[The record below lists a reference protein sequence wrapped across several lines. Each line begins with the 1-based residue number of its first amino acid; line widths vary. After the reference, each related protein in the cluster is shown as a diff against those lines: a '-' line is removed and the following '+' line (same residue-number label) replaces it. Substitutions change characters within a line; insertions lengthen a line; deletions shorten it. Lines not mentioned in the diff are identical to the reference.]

1 METTATTNKTM
12 RKDLYM
18 IDPRNVIVV
27 EGFNSRVDFDID
39 SLCESIKE
47 NGVLNPITVIKT
59 KDEDG
64 EEKYRLVDG
73 ERRYR
78 SVMKLIEDGVEI
90 ARIPAI
96 QIPQTLSDAEL
107 LVQQIV
113 RNDGKPFNEYEY
125 AIACEKFEKY
135 GWTKKE
141 IATKL
146 GKNPGMI
153 TYYLQHLSRDKRIV
167 DLIKDGTISGAEVRR
182 IYSRHKNNEEGAVNE
197 ILKAKAKNEALGKEK
212 KKITLADLDVNGR
225 TIIARDS
232 QDIFKGVDKLF
243 YYYNKFSNNGEI
255 NISINLDEL
264 HTKLKSGETIDN
276 ILTEA
281 MKGSVSEAV

>member
-1 METTATTNKTM
+1 
-12 RKDLYM
+12 
-18 IDPRNVIVV
+18 
-27 EGFNSRVDFDID
+27 
-39 SLCESIKE
+39 
-47 NGVLNPITVIKT
+47 
-59 KDEDG
+59 
-64 EEKYRLVDG
+64 
-73 ERRYR
+73 
-78 SVMKLIEDGVEI
+78 
-90 ARIPAI
+90 
-96 QIPQTLSDAEL
+96 
-107 LVQQIV
+107 
-113 RNDGKPFNEYEY
+113 
-125 AIACEKFEKY
+125 
-135 GWTKKE
+135 
-141 IATKL
+141 
-146 GKNPGMI
+146 MI

-232 QDIFKGVDKLF
+232 QDILKGVDKLF